1 MPELRQNIILKEWVV
16 ISTERAKRPE
26 QLKEDSSKI
35 NVDEPVYEKTCPFCA
50 GNEEKFGNTE
60 EFLRYG
66 TEKEWKLRVIPNKY
80 PALVPKHG
88 DVSINTEG
96 MHRCMDGVGQH
107 EVLIETPRHNVSIA
121 TMTVDEVELTLKAY
135 RERYTALMSM
145 PYIESVI
152 LFRNHGT
159 RAGASLRHPH
169 SQIIALPIIPRDIQY
184 RINESIRYYQEHRAS
199 IFARVLE
206 DEIKEKKRIILETE
220 HFVVFVPFAA
230 GTPFHMWIFPRQHR
244 ADFSQIE
251 DIELQ
256 DLARTLRTTLAKLYY
271 GLNNPD
277 YNYIIRSAPRGYEFA
292 PYFRWYVTIIPR
304 LTRTAGFE
312 LGSGMFINTSIP
324 EEDAEY
330 LRGIKVPKV

>member
-1 MPELRQNIILKEWVV
+1 MPELRQNIILKEWVI

-35 NVDEPVYEKTCPFCA
+35 DVNEPVFEDSCPFCP

-60 EFLRYG
+60 EFMRYG
-66 TEKEWKLRVIPNKY
+66 SEDQWKLRVIPNKY

-88 DVSINTEG
+88 DVHVNTEG
-96 MHRCMDGVGQH
+96 LHRCMDGVGQH

-121 TMTVDEVELTLKAY
+121 TMSLEEVIQTLKAY
-135 RERYTALMSM
+135 RERYAALMSLS
-145 PYIESVI
+145 YIESVI

-169 SQIIALPIIPRDIQY
+169 SQIIALPIIPRDVQY
-184 RINESIRYYQEHRAS
+184 RVNESIRYYQEHREC
-199 IFARVLE
+199 IFEKVLQ
-206 DEIKEKKRIILETE
+206 DELKEKKRIIMETE

-230 GTPFHMWIFPRQHR
+230 GSPFHVWIFPRLHR
-244 ADFSQIE
+244 ADFSAIE
-251 DIELQ
+251 DIELH
-256 DLARTLRTTLAKLYY
+256 DLAVTLQTTLAKLYY

-277 YNYIIRSAPRGYEFA
+277 YNYIVRSAPKGYDGA
-292 PYFRWYVTIIPR
+292 PYFRWYITIVPR

-312 LGSGMFINTSIP
+312 LGSGMFINPSIP
-324 EEDAEY
+324 EENAEY
-330 LRGIKVPKV
+330 LRDFRLDG